1 MSGQNI
7 AYIRVSTIEQNT
19 SRQLD
24 GMTFDK
30 TFTDKASAKD
40 TNRPALQE
48 CLNYIREGDTLNIHS
63 IDRFCRNLHDCQK
76 LLDSLV
82 AKKVTVR
89 FHREGLT
96 FNGNDDSMSK
106 LMLQMMGA
114 FAEFERNLL
123 RERQAEGIAKAKA
136 AGKYKGRKRAL
147 SAEQVNEIKRRLAY
161 GEKKAALAD
170 EYRISRQTLY
180 TALKKNIP
188 DF

>member
-1 MSGQNI
+1 MPGQKV
-7 AYIRVSTIEQNT
+7 AYIRVSTVDQNT
-19 SRQLD
+19 ARQLD
-24 GMTFDK
+24 GMSFDK
-30 TFTDKASAKD
+30 TYTDKASAKD
-40 TNRPALQE
+40 TKRPALQE
-48 CLNYIREGDTLNIHS
+48 CLDYIRDGDTLHIHS
-63 IDRFCRNLHDCQK
+63 IDRLCRNLRDCQE
-76 LLDSLV
+76 LLDSL
-82 AKKVTVR
+82 ASKGVTVQ

-147 SAEQVNEIKRRLAY
+147 STKQIQEIHQRLEK

-170 EYRISRQTLY
+170 EYKVSRQTLY
-180 TALKKNIP
+180 TALKRDN
-188 DF
+188 

>member
-1 MSGQNI
+1 MQGQNI
-7 AYIRVSTIEQNT
+7 AYIRVSTVDQNT
-19 SRQLD
+19 ARQLD

-40 TNRPALQE
+40 TNRPNLKA
-48 CLNYIREGDTLNIHS
+48 CLEYVREGDTLNIHS
-63 IDRFCRNLHDCQK
+63 IDRLCRNLRDCQE
-76 LLDSLV
+76 LLHSLV
-82 AKKVTVR
+82 EKGVTVK

-96 FNGNDDSMSK
+96 FNGNEDSMSK

-147 SAEQVNEIKRRLAY
+147 NVDQVKEIQKRLGR
-161 GEKKAALAD
+161 GEKGC
-170 EYRISRQTLY
+170 SR
-180 TALKKNIP
+180 
-188 DF
+188 

>member
-7 AYIRVSTIEQNT
+7 AYVRVSTVDQNT

-24 GMTFDK
+24 GMSFDEK
-30 TFTDKASAKD
+30 FVDKASAKD
-40 TNRPALQE
+40 TKRPALQE
-48 CLNYIREGDTLNIHS
+48 CLTYVRKGDTLHIHS
-63 IDRFCRNLHDCQK
+63 IDRLCRNLRDCQE

-82 AKKVTVR
+82 GKGVTVR

-147 SAEQVNEIKRRLAY
+147 SAEQVKDIQERLGQ
-161 GEKKAALAD
+161 GEKKAVLAD
-170 EYRISRQTLY
+170 EYGVSRQTLY
-180 TALKKNIP
+180 TALKRDN
-188 DF
+188 